1 MLGKA
6 PEVQSQEGTGAP
18 ITLTL
23 DRTAGEKPVVGEKR
37 SLPSPDGNQPRGPA
51 AARALGGSWVEI
63 QAVLPLTPLSGQEQR
78 GLGCGVRGGGEA
90 GIQPRPWD
98 LACLPL
104 TPLWPPPPDASN
116 LQAVFSGTAPGAL
129 SFLPGLEGLP
139 LRVLWEHPS

>member
-1 MLGKA
+1 MKSRSWGRSDRFPARMVTSLGD
-6 PEVQSQEGTGAP
+6 QLQ
-18 ITLTL
+18 
-23 DRTAGEKPVVGEKR
+23 
-37 SLPSPDGNQPRGPA
+37 RGHW
-51 AARALGGSWVEI
+51 GGSWVET